1 MTRTDAQLLGDAT
14 VDEEAFERFVVRH
27 HDALRFYILRR
38 LGPNETDAVLNDVFL
53 TAYRNRD
60 RFRAD
65 ADDARP
71 WLFGIATNL
80 IRRERRAEARTLRAF
95 AASAVD
101 PVAPHVRSAD
111 VGVSAEVAGA
121 LAGMR
126 PKHRDALFL
135 FAVAELS
142 IDEIA
147 QAMEVSPGTVKS
159 WLHRARKHAQKVLD
173 APGTTTAAP
182 PAAETETPR

>member
-14 VDEEAFERFVVRH
+14 DDDAAFERFVVRH
-27 HDALRFYILRR
+27 HDTLHRYVLRR
-38 LGPNETDAVLNDVFL
+38 LGPNDTDAVVNDVFL
-53 TAYRNRD
+53 TAYRHRD

-80 IRRERRAEARTLRAF
+80 IRRERRAEARMLRAF

-101 PVAPHVRSAD
+101 PVAPHVRSPD
-111 VGVSAEVAGA
+111 VGPSAEVAAA
-121 LAGMR
+121 LKGMR

-159 WLHRARKHAQKVLD
+159 WLHRARKHAQRVLGD
-173 APGTTTAAP
+173 TGTTDAAP
-182 PAAETETPR
+182 AAPTETP